1 MTRFN
6 MTLRLFITGSCPAP
20 PEALPRLVILAKS
33 GRTLSLL
40 HTTTTMLRT
49 GIRALSTVRTK
60 PVIPSRL
67 FTSSRYIRSDAPPL
81 NSLDV
86 YTEEE
91 TMLREAVQR
100 FATDV
105 VGPKVREMD
114 ENEQMDPAIIKG
126 LFEQGLMGIETSAE
140 HGGAESSF
148 TSAIIVIEELA
159 KVDPSVSVLCDVHN
173 TLVNTIF
180 RKYGTKEQ
188 QDKWLPQLA
197 SSKLGS
203 FCLSEPASGSDAFA
217 LQTRAKKDGDSWI
230 INGSKMWIT
239 NSYEAEIFLIFA
251 NVRPGSVQSFSR
263 YHLDCSTRLTRAKGT
278 KGITCFVATK
288 DMGIQIAKK
297 EQKLGIRASSTCTL
311 NFDDLKIPAENIIG
325 GEGKGY
331 KIAIE
336 ILNEG
341 RIGIAGQMLGLAQ
354 GAFNKA
360 VPYTYSRSQ
369 FGRRRGKSFTK
380 EAAMAKYW
388 SSVVAQRVSGQA
400 IEWAGGVGF
409 TRETGIEKFWRDSK
423 IGAIYEGT
431 SNIQLQTIAKF
442 IQKEHS

>member
-1 MTRFN
+1 
-6 MTLRLFITGSCPAP
+6 
-20 PEALPRLVILAKS
+20 
-33 GRTLSLL
+33 
-40 HTTTTMLRT
+40 MLRSSV
-49 GIRALSTVRTK
+49 RAA
-60 PVIPSRL
+60 SRL
-67 FTSSRYIRSDAPPL
+67 RPNIPARNCCRTFTSSRRVRSGIS
-81 NSLDV
+81 SLDTF
-86 YTEEE
+86 TEEE
-91 TMLREAVQR
+91 TMLREAVKR

-114 ENEQMDPAIIKG
+114 ENEMMDPAVIQG
-126 LFEQGLMGIETSAE
+126 LFEQGLMGIETSSE

-148 TSAIIVIEELA
+148 TSAIIAIEELA
-159 KVDPSVSVLCDVHN
+159 KIDPSVSVLCDVHN

-197 SSKLGS
+197 ESKLGS

-251 NVRPGSVQSFSR
+251 NIDPSQG
-263 YHLDCSTRLTRAKGT
+263 Y
-278 KGITCFVATK
+278 KGITCFVATR

-311 NFDDLKIPAENIIG
+311 NFDDLKVPAENIIG
-325 GEGKGY
+325 GESKGY

-341 RIGIAGQMLGLAQ
+341 RIGIAAQMLGLAQ
-354 GAFNKA
+354 GAFDKA
-360 VPYTYSRSQ
+360 VPYTYERKQ
-369 FGRRRGKSFTK
+369 FGQAIGTFQGMAFQIAQAAVELESARLLTYNAARLKEEGKSFTK

-409 TRETGIEKFWRDSK
+409 TRETGIEKYWRDSK

-442 IQKEHS
+442 IQKQYS